1 MANVT
6 INTPVGPMLF
16 DAQQAMVL
24 REMAAQGNPQ
34 AQAALNRID
43 EGALV
48 AEMERRMMGMSGQAP
63 SGGALSMAAN
73 AQSPNPAL
81 TTVQATPAAPSSAP
95 VRIPIT
101 QASGFSANPQP
112 NRRDQSRLSMPAPP
126 VRSNVNDLLIRMG
139 SAGLRGAQESG
150 LESMAAMG
158 EAYSADRDLQTKN
171 ALEIYKAQLKAMG
184 KKKGGSGAAASGAA
198 IVNDDIGRALTLL
211 QDDNEG
217 FFTNLFQ
224 GDLLPATGF
233 GAYLAGLPNTDAKAL
248 SNKLRTIQANI
259 SFDKLQAM
267 REASPTGGALG
278 QVSTFEL
285 QNLMAVFGSL
295 EQSQSNEELQYN
307 LRRLQQVYNDIV
319 HGPGNHPYGSFSTG
333 GAVAPS
339 SSNLNAARAIVAGQP

>member
-1 MANVT
+1 M
-6 INTPVGPMLF
+6 
-16 DAQQAMVL
+16 
-24 REMAAQGNPQ
+24 
-34 AQAALNRID
+34 
-43 EGALV
+43 
-48 AEMERRMMGMSGQAP
+48 
-63 SGGALSMAAN
+63 
-73 AQSPNPAL
+73 
-81 TTVQATPAAPSSAP
+81 
-95 VRIPIT
+95 
-101 QASGFSANPQP
+101 
-112 NRRDQSRLSMPAPP
+112 
-126 VRSNVNDLLIRMG
+126 LIRMG
-139 SAGLRGAQESG
+139 AAGLDASAEGGLQALGAIGKAYGDIKSE
-150 LESMAAMG
+150 
-158 EAYSADRDLQTKN
+158 EASA

-184 KKKGGSGAAASGAA
+184 KKKGGGGAAASGAA

-224 GDLLPATGF
+224 GDLLPATGI
-233 GAYLAGLPNTDAKAL
+233 GAFLAGVPNTDAKSL

>member
-1 MANVT
+1 
-6 INTPVGPMLF
+6 
-16 DAQQAMVL
+16 MV
-24 REMAAQGNPQ
+24 
-34 AQAALNRID
+34 
-43 EGALV
+43 
-48 AEMERRMMGMSGQAP
+48 
-63 SGGALSMAAN
+63 AN

-81 TTVQATPAAPSSAP
+81 TTVQATPAAQAATTP

-112 NRRDQSRLSMPAPP
+112 NRRDQSRLSMPRAP
-126 VRSNVNDLLIRMG
+126 VRDELQRSDQNGCRLASRRTQRVA
-139 SAGLRGAQESG
+139 S
-150 LESMAAMG
+150 ESMAAMG
-158 EAYSADRDLQTKN
+158 DAYLQTETLQTKN

-184 KKKGGSGAAASGAA
+184 KKKGGGGAAASGAA

-224 GDLLPATGF
+224 GDFLQRQASAHIWLDCQT
-233 GAYLAGLPNTDAKAL
+233 LTQKSL